1 MVRTRSSF
9 DATLLMQIAV
19 VLFLISLGIV
29 GIMYYSSRL
38 GEWGRSID
46 RFFGRPSNPVNI
58 IVAVA
63 ELVAGIIIGFALFVP
78 VPGRAAWISG
88 LVMVIIWIVKI
99 LWTYV
104 LNGIFEPNF
113 IVWLNGLSVALIVL
127 VGLWIVTSKYA

>member
-1 MVRTRSSF
+1 
-9 DATLLMQIAV
+9 MQIAV

-104 LNGIFEPNF
+104 LNGIFEPTF

>member
-104 LNGIFEPNF
+104 LNGIFEPTF